1 MSFWIEWC
9 VVGSIWKMKISMTY
23 VDGWTNEVENL
34 NIWSASTLT
43 PSCLRN
49 PWHKPQVWHSP
60 TDLPADA
67 LTKRGLSFNPIS
79 LLGRS
84 VRPPLSQKHGSSYP
98 NAGAFFNLRCRHLLE
113 ELDFIDDPIR
123 FSTSEQLMLHHH
135 ISENNINHRSG
146 TPNLPEMRSGV
157 RVDWLVDWLLVGHW
171 FLFFFVYLVRRFNV
185 LSSRSQTFQWYSHL
199 QRSLWTV
206 WCSDWAVADW
216 AVEWTKH
223 LVLLMMTIATQ
234 AKKETCWKMRSKSS
248 RLIPSC
254 TSVPGAGARAGEDFW
269 ANWDGSK
276 HCETT
281 YSLCIFFFV
290 GHAMDFSIFPARSLI
305 CYVVVT
311 RIKTLAFF
319 SPRFGKMIQIDKD
332 WLHIWY

>member
-1 MSFWIEWC
+1 M
-9 VVGSIWKMKISMTY
+9 
-23 VDGWTNEVENL
+23 
-34 NIWSASTLT
+34 
-43 PSCLRN
+43 
-49 PWHKPQVWHSP
+49 QV
-60 TDLPADA
+60 
-67 LTKRGLSFNPIS
+67 
-79 LLGRS
+79 
-84 VRPPLSQKHGSSYP
+84 LSQSSLSSSSGGVGLHRWP
-98 NAGAFFNLRCRHLLE
+98 HPFFNLGA
-113 ELDFIDDPIR
+113 IDATPSHQR
-123 FSTSEQLMLHHH
+123 EQHQP
-135 ISENNINHRSG
+135 SVRNTQPARNAKWRESG
-146 TPNLPEMRSGV
+146 LIGR
-157 RVDWLVDWLLVGHW
+157 LWLLVGHW

-234 AKKETCWKMRSKSS
+234 AKKESCWKMRSKSS

-254 TSVPGAGARAGEDFW
+254 TRHRRKGRRGFLGQLGWFKTLWNHILAL
-269 ANWDGSK
+269 
-276 HCETT
+276 
-281 YSLCIFFFV
+281 YLFFV

-319 SPRFGKMIQIDKD
+319 RPGLVRWSKLTKIDYIFDIKDKPLVYLQIHATVFNSCVPAWIGLGLRFFLGGRTGTSVRLTGLEILVSQGFLFSILFPYWIDRHVCSLHTACFWDKTMLSTGKPFTH
-332 WLHIWY
+332 WRTWSYH